1 MAGYFFL
8 SAHITSSKIA
18 TNSAIFPNALVF
30 PNALLAAVLLPSIL
44 SLQNK
49 YYL

>member
-18 TNSAIFPNALVF
+18 TNSAIFPNAL
-30 PNALLAAVLLPSIL
+30 LAAVLLPSIL
-44 SLQNK
+44 SQQNK